1 MDSVTEKEVLK
12 FTDKIYQKGYNK
24 GYADGAKGEWH
35 STTEGQP
42 INAGEYFVTFFD
54 ESGKYADMIEVVDK
68 AYWTGL
74 KWELDCDE
82 LEFVLAWRPVFNPYI
97 PTDEEVAYI
106 KGEVE

>member
-1 MDSVTEKEVLK
+1 
-12 FTDKIYQKGYNK
+12 
-24 GYADGAKGEWH
+24 
-35 STTEGQP
+35 
-42 INAGEYFVTFFD
+42 
-54 ESGKYADMIEVVDK
+54 MIEVVDK